1 MHVNYTVY
9 RADKKE
15 ILLAPTSLVTNVAI
29 TFRTTPEKLLIL
41 HAVTYARR
49 NYLDEIGNFC
59 NHVK

>member
-1 MHVNYTVY
+1 MHVSYTVY

-15 ILLAPTSLVTNVAI
+15 ILLAPTSLVT
-29 TFRTTPEKLLIL
+29 TPEKLLIL

-49 NYLDEIGNFC
+49 NYLEEIGNFC